1 MATTQ
6 SAPLQRSGRSA
17 PQTFAP
23 ASRRARRAS
32 AGSWLLPGGFIVLL
46 IVAWQLVTQY
56 THWVQPYV
64 LPQPWDVVAR
74 MSQDPSMLFGSFRVT
89 LTEVLVGFVLGSL
102 IGVLIA
108 LPIAYSPSVR
118 NTLYPLIIASQA
130 VPKIAIAPLL
140 VVWLGLGWTPK
151 LTVVALMVFFPVA
164 MTSVQGFSSVD
175 RNLIDLLRSVH
186 APQWQVFLKVR
197 LPHALPH
204 IFSGLKIGI
213 TLAVVGAVVGE
224 WVGANSGL
232 GYLLLHANSM
242 LDTTLLYASLVL
254 LVVMGVVLFALMEV
268 IERVLMPWQEPQ
280 RPLPVTA

>member
-1 MATTQ
+1 MEPKQAVQ
-6 SAPLQRSGRSA
+6 VAPERSA
-17 PQTFAP
+17 SPP
-23 ASRRARRAS
+23 RRMWRPDS
-32 AGSWLLPGGFIVLL
+32 NSWLLPAAFIVLL
-46 IVAWQLVTQY
+46 IVAWQLVTQF
-56 THWVQPYV
+56 TPWFKPYI

-74 MSQDPSMLFGSFRVT
+74 MARDPALLFGSFKVT
-89 LTEVLVGFVLGSL
+89 LIEVIVGFV
-102 IGVLIA
+102 IGGVVGVVLA
-108 LPIAYSPSVR
+108 LPIAYSPAVR

-164 MTSVQGFSSVD
+164 MTSVQGFTSVD
-175 RNLIDLLRSVH
+175 KNLIDLLRSVD
-186 APQWQVFLKVR
+186 AGRWQVFTKVR

-232 GYLLLHANSM
+232 GYLLLNANSL
-242 LDTTLLYASLVL
+242 LDTTLLYAALVL
-254 LVVMGVVLFALMEV
+254 LVVMGVVLFALMAV
-268 IERVLMPWQEPQ
+268 LERVLMPWQEPAT
-280 RPLPVTA
+280 PTPITS

>member
-1 MATTQ
+1 MAQ
-6 SAPLQRSGRSA
+6 VESARLADAADARAASNSARS
-17 PQTFAP
+17 
-23 ASRRARRAS
+23 RARRTNR
-32 AGSWLLPGGFIVLL
+32 GSWVLPTGFIVLI
-46 IVAWQLVTQY
+46 IVAWQLVTQF
-56 THWVQPYV
+56 THWAEPYV
-64 LPQPWDVVAR
+64 LPQPWDVVTR
-74 MSQDPSMLFGSFRVT
+74 MAQDPAVLFGSFRVT
-89 LTEVLVGFVLGSL
+89 LIEVIVGFVIGSL
-102 IGVLIA
+102 VGVVIA
-108 LPIAYSPSVR
+108 LPIAYSPGVR

-175 RNLIDLLRSVH
+175 KNLIDLLRSVD
-186 APQWQVFLKVR
+186 AGRWQVFAKVR

-254 LVVMGVVLFALMEV
+254 LVVMGVALFALMELL
-268 IERVLMPWQEPQ
+268 ERLLMPWQEPET
-280 RPLPVTA
+280 PAPVTA

>member
-1 MATTQ
+1 MAQ
-6 SAPLQRSGRSA
+6 DSA
-17 PQTFAP
+17 
-23 ASRRARRAS
+23 
-32 AGSWLLPGGFIVLL
+32 V
-46 IVAWQLVTQY
+46 
-56 THWVQPYV
+56 
-64 LPQPWDVVAR
+64 
-74 MSQDPSMLFGSFRVT
+74 LFGSFRVT
-89 LTEVLVGFVLGSL
+89 LIEVLVGFVIGSVV
-102 IGVLIA
+102 GVVIA
-108 LPIAYSPSVR
+108 LPIAYSPGVR

-175 RNLIDLLRSVH
+175 KNLIDLLRSVD
-186 APQWQVFLKVR
+186 AGRWQVFAKVR

-280 RPLPVTA
+280 RPPPVTA

>member
-1 MATTQ
+1 MATNLRPRT
-6 SAPLQRSGRSA
+6 ARSN
-17 PQTFAP
+17 
-23 ASRRARRAS
+23 SRA
-32 AGSWLLPGGFIVLL
+32 WVLPTAFIVLL
-46 IVAWQLVTQY
+46 IVAWQMVTQH

-64 LPQPWDVVAR
+64 LPQPWDVVTR
-74 MSQDPSMLFGSFRVT
+74 MTQDPSMLFGSFQVT
-89 LTEVLVGFVLGSL
+89 LIEVIAGFVIGSLVGV
-102 IGVLIA
+102 VIA
-108 LPIAYSPSVR
+108 LPIAYSASVR
-118 NTLYPLIIASQA
+118 NTLYPLIVASQA

-175 RNLIDLLRSVH
+175 TNLVDLLRSVD
-186 APQWQVFLKVR
+186 APRWQVFAKVR

-242 LDTTLLYASLVL
+242 LDTTLLYASLLL
-254 LVVMGVVLFALMEV
+254 LVVMGVVLFALME
-268 IERVLMPWQEPQ
+268 ILERVLMPWQEPQ
-280 RPLPVTA
+280 TPAPLTS

>member
-1 MATTQ
+1 MEQRRAAPEG
-6 SAPLQRSGRSA
+6 SAP
-17 PQTFAP
+17 P
-23 ASRRARRAS
+23 RARAWRPDS
-32 AGSWLLPGGFIVLL
+32 TSWLLPAAFIVLL
-46 IVAWQLVTQY
+46 IVAWQLVTQF
-56 THWVQPYV
+56 TPWFKPYI

-74 MSQDPSMLFGSFRVT
+74 MARDPALLFGSFRVT
-89 LTEVLVGFVLGSL
+89 LIEVIVGFV
-102 IGVLIA
+102 IGGVVGVVIA
-108 LPIAYSPSVR
+108 LPIAYSPAVR

-175 RNLIDLLRSVH
+175 KNLIDLMRSVD
-186 APQWQVFLKVR
+186 APRWQVFTKVR

-232 GYLLLHANSM
+232 GYLLLNANSM

-254 LVVMGVVLFALMEV
+254 LVVMGVALFGLMA
-268 IERVLMPWQEPQ
+268 ILERVLMPWQEPEK
-280 RPLPVTA
+280 PLPITS